1 MTQEKYKQRFRIIP
15 VIDILNSGAVHAV
28 KGLRE
33 HYKPL
38 RTTLFNTTNP
48 YKIIKNLKFRYGI
61 NEIYIADLDSII
73 NKKPNFKLFQ
83 KISKISDLKIMI
95 DPGIT
100 SMEDVRIFSGFEF
113 NKLIFGLE
121 TLSNLGVI
129 SKSIKEIGSN
139 KIAISIDMYNGKIVT
154 NITELNNLT
163 ITEIVKKIEHLG
175 VIEIILLD
183 LYRVGQKIGDI
194 PPLYLE
200 IRKIFN
206 HNLLIGGGIKDF
218 NDIVKCAQS
227 YFSGVLLG
235 TALYDGT
242 IKIENLKQF
251 LANQ

>member
-1 MTQEKYKQRFRIIP
+1 MTQEKHIQRFRIIP
-15 VIDILNSGAVHAV
+15 VIDILNSETVHAV

-38 RTTLFNTTNP
+38 RTDLFNTTNP
-48 YKIIKNLKFRYGI
+48 YKNIKNLKFKYGI

-83 KISKISDLKIMI
+83 KISKISDLKIMF

-100 SMEDVRIFSGFEF
+100 SMEDVSIFSSFKF
-113 NKLIFGLE
+113 DKLIFGLE
-121 TLSNLGVI
+121 TLSNLEVI
-129 SKSIKEIGSN
+129 FKSIKEIGSN
-139 KIAISIDMYNGKIVT
+139 KITISIDMYNGKIVT
-154 NITELNNLT
+154 NINELNNLP
-163 ITEIVKKIEHLG
+163 ILEIIKKIEKLG

-200 IRKIFN
+200 IRKAFKYNI
-206 HNLLIGGGIKDF
+206 LIGGGIKDF
-218 NDIVKCAQS
+218 NDIVKYAQLR
-227 YFSGVLLG
+227 FSGVLIG

-242 IKIENLKQF
+242 IKTENLKRF
-251 LANQ
+251 LTNQ